1 MVDIV
6 MSLVGANGDEIFLGD
21 TSDYVLTVGALGF
34 GVPATNVRID
44 ESAGDGGVWRNTKR
58 GIREVDLPITIFGSS
73 RADVENKMRRLSR
86 LIQDKGGATILRA
99 NYASG
104 EEWDIRV
111 HYVGGAESQYGDAGN
126 ETWIQWVLS
135 FQAPDPFWT
144 RFVSESYYL
153 GAGATGRSLIPDLAE
168 MRVSSS
174 QAIGT
179 IEIENSGDV
188 DSYPRWQLRGP
199 IDSITVTSNTGQSW
213 SYVEPI
219 LLNET
224 IFVDTYAG
232 TVVNQLGENMY
243 SNLGVAPKLFRIPA
257 GASTLNVTATGA
269 TGDTLISMFYQP
281 RKEVV
286 H

>member
-1 MVDIV
+1 MVDIA
-6 MSLVGANGDEIFLGD
+6 MSLIGANGDEISLD
-21 TSDYVLTVGALGF
+21 PLSDYVLTTGALGF
-34 GVPATNVRID
+34 GIPATSVRID
-44 ESAGDGGVWRNTKR
+44 ESAADGGVWRNSKR
-58 GIREVDLPITIFGSS
+58 GVRQIDLPVTIFGNN
-73 RADVENKMRRLSR
+73 RNDVEGKMRRLSR
-86 LIQDKGGATILRA
+86 LIQDKSGATTLRA

-111 HYVGGAESQYGDAGN
+111 HYVGGAESQYGATGN
-126 ETWIQWVLS
+126 ETWVQWVLS
-135 FQAPDPFWT
+135 FQAPDPYWT

-153 GAGATGRSLIPDLAE
+153 GTGVTGRSLIPDLAE

-174 QAIGT
+174 QAIGV

-188 DSYPRWQLRGP
+188 ESYPRWQLRGP
-199 IDSITVTSNTGQSW
+199 IDNITVTSNTGQSW

-243 SNLGVAPKLFRIPA
+243 ANLGVAPKLFRIPA
-257 GASTLNVTATGA
+257 GTSTLNVTATGA
-269 TGDTLISMFYQP
+269 TSDTLISMFYQP